1 MFTVR
6 CQAQADERA
15 AMLKEQMEARRQ
27 AVFDRVQREAKAE
40 VKQNEV
46 GSLINVHY
54 QPRCNAH
61 ICNRFESEAR

>member
-1 MFTVR
+1 MHGLAEGSQTGNHFTLLFFY

-15 AMLKEQMEARRQ
+15 AMLKEQLEVRRQ

-46 GSLINVHY
+46 
-54 QPRCNAH
+54 
-61 ICNRFESEAR
+61 